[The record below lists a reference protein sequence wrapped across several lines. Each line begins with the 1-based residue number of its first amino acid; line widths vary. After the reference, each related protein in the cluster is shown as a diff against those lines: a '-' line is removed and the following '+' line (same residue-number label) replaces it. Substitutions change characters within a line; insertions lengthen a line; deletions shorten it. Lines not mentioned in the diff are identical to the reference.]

1 MPTRKNEHDT
11 TQRAIDA
18 ILGVL
23 PPSARDTVIGSGR
36 SGVTLGGRHLY
47 VRWVGEGNLG
57 DVKAVIGDHDP
68 RPDVVVGRQLSR
80 GARDAASEAG
90 IGWVDETGAA
100 EIAVGQ
106 VIISRSGRP
115 PTAIERPKRWTP
127 AVLAVAE
134 ALLCDTKATVA
145 ETRSATG
152 LSAGSCTSALRFLT
166 DQGLLEATA
175 RRGRGSARRVPDER
189 RLLDAYAVAA
199 AVTPESVS
207 LTVGTTWRDPVAGL
221 VEVGTEW
228 DGAGVRW
235 AATGL
240 AAASALAPLITTI
253 TSTEVYLAV
262 TTIIGLESTAA
273 VVGLRP
279 IDGGRLTLRPFPTV
293 TVNRMANELAGL
305 RVAPWP
311 RVFVDLRKAGV
322 RGEEAA
328 EHLREVIHGG

>member
-1 MPTRKNEHDT
+1 MPTRTNEHDT

-36 SGVTLGGRHLY
+36 SGVTLGGRHLD

-57 DVKAVIGDHDP
+57 DVKAAIGDHDP
-68 RPDVVVGRQLSR
+68 RPDVVVGRRLSR
-80 GARDAASEAG
+80 GARVAASEAG

-106 VIISRSGRP
+106 VIVSRSGRP

-145 ETRSATG
+145 ETQSATG

-166 DQGLLEATA
+166 DQGLLEAAA
-175 RRGRGSARRVPDER
+175 RRGRGSARRVRDER
-189 RLLDAYAVAA
+189 RLLDAYAVTAA
-199 AVTPESVS
+199 ATPESVS

-228 DGAGVRW
+228 DSAGVRW

-262 TTIIGLESTAA
+262 TTIIGLESAA
-273 VVGLRP
+273 VDVGLRP

-293 TVNRMANELAGL
+293 AVDRMANELDGL

-328 EHLREVIHGG
+328 EHLREVMHGG